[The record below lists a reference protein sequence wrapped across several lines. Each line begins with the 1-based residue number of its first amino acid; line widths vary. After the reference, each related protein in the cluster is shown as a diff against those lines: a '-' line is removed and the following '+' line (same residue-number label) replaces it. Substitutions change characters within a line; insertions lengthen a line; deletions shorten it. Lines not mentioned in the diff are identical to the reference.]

1 VPLTQFDLRAVSA
14 SNNLYS
20 TGTVV
25 LSGGANVT
33 VGTNA
38 QTITIAAAAQ
48 SVQTQ
53 SLFSGGVSNLGNTA
67 GSTGVSGTR
76 MVLVGS
82 QNVTLSQSTDAN
94 GNTISLS
101 AAGGGAGAFSA
112 GVSTA
117 GNTAGSTGVTGT
129 RLVLVGSNMVSLS
142 QSTDANGGTVSV
154 NATQTVQT
162 QDVLSA
168 GVSTGGNT
176 AGNTTVNTGS
186 RLVLVGSGM
195 VSLSQATAAGAST
208 ISISATQSVQTQSL
222 FSAGASNL
230 GNTAGSTGVTG
241 TRLVLV
247 GTNMVSLSQSTD
259 ASGGTVSVNA
269 TQTVQTQD
277 VLSIGL
283 STGGNTQGN
292 TTVNTGSRLVL
303 VGTNNITLSQATAAG
318 ATTVSISGP
327 AAYTASMW
335 PAIPNPIATSSM
347 ISGTS
352 GSTGGSSQTTAH
364 FYIAPY
370 VIDENVTFNQ
380 IRGAISGAISAG
392 TGSISAAHY
401 LGIYTL
407 NANTALSLVSS
418 MIFNVVASQNSQTN
432 YTGKWWWGTDSNA
445 NSNQASGAA
454 VSNDFIGLR
463 PVSFTTGAN
472 SLPAGDY
479 WIAHGYT
486 QRTSGASIGGW
497 NSAAFMNITG
507 TTIPNLH
514 VAFGTTAP
522 ISPIRYL
529 GVFTTTSNATTTNLL
544 VVPGSIHTSVISGTN
559 AFSLWL
565 LPNITIMST

>member
-112 GVSTA
+112 GASSL

-129 RLVLVGSNMVSLS
+129 RLVLVGTNAVSLS
-142 QSTDANGGTVSV
+142 QSTDANGGTLSINV
-154 NATQTVQT
+154 ATQTVQT

-186 RLVLVGSGM
+186 RLVLAGAGM
-195 VSLSQATAAGAST
+195 VTLSQATGAGAST
-208 ISISATQSVQTQSL
+208 ITVSATQS
-222 FSAGASNL
+222 G
-230 GNTAGSTGVTG
+230 
-241 TRLVLV
+241 
-247 GTNMVSLSQSTD
+247 
-259 ASGGTVSVNA
+259 
-269 TQTVQTQD
+269 
-277 VLSIGL
+277 
-283 STGGNTQGN
+283 
-292 TTVNTGSRLVL
+292 
-303 VGTNNITLSQATAAG
+303 
-318 ATTVSISGP
+318 
-327 AAYTASMW
+327 YTASMW
-335 PAIPNPIATSSM
+335 PAVPNPIATSSM

-352 GSTGGSSQTTAH
+352 GSTGGSTQTTAH

-370 VIDENVTFNQ
+370 VLNPNVTFNQ

-432 YTGKWWWGTDSNA
+432 YTAKWWWGTDSNA
-445 NSNQASGAA
+445 NSTQASGAA
-454 VSNDFIGLR
+454 VSADFVGLH
-463 PVSFTTGAN
+463 PISFMTGAN
-472 SLPAGDY
+472 SLPSGDY

-486 QRTSGASIGGW
+486 HRTSGASIGGW
-497 NSAAFMNITG
+497 NTAAFMNIG
-507 TTIPNLH
+507 STTATNIH
-514 VAFGTTAP
+514 QAFGTSVA
-522 ISPIRYL
+522 ISPLRYL

-544 VVPGSIHTSVISGTN
+544 VVPSSIHTSVISGTN

>member
-1 VPLTQFDLRAVSA
+1 
-14 SNNLYS
+14 
-20 TGTVV
+20 
-25 LSGGANVT
+25 
-33 VGTNA
+33 
-38 QTITIAAAAQ
+38 
-48 SVQTQ
+48 
-53 SLFSGGVSNLGNTA
+53 
-67 GSTGVSGTR
+67 
-76 MVLVGS
+76 
-82 QNVTLSQSTDAN
+82 
-94 GNTISLS
+94 
-101 AAGGGAGAFSA
+101 
-112 GVSTA
+112 
-117 GNTAGSTGVTGT
+117 
-129 RLVLVGSNMVSLS
+129 MVSLS